1 MLFNQFYLD
10 IDPDF
15 LYLCRHCFYDAMV
28 YLNNVPVDCNFPQ
41 IRRHVPGGYLLHFL
55 FYQCPFFFGNIEL
68 DLYCSFSSAHGRPI
82 RKGNLTNSK
91 KEYII
96 IVKVPCQ
103 IEGDKIMK
111 NRVEELRKARKL
123 SQDEFAKAIR
133 VSRQT
138 VSSIET
144 GKYNPSLE
152 LAFTIS
158 DFFEMSIEEIFIN
171 ERSAVK

>member
-1 MLFNQFYLD
+1 
-10 IDPDF
+10 
-15 LYLCRHCFYDAMV
+15 
-28 YLNNVPVDCNFPQ
+28 
-41 IRRHVPGGYLLHFL
+41 
-55 FYQCPFFFGNIEL
+55 
-68 DLYCSFSSAHGRPI
+68 
-82 RKGNLTNSK
+82 
-91 KEYII
+91 
-96 IVKVPCQ
+96 
-103 IEGDKIMK
+103 MK
-111 NRVEELRKARKL
+111 NKVEELRKARKL

-152 LAFTIS
+152 LAFIIS